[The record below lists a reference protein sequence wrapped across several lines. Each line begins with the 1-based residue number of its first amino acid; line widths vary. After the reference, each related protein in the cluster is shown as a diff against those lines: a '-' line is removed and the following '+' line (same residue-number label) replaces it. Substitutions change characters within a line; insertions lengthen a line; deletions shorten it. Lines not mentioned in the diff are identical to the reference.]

1 MFTLRV
7 YELGVLTRAFRN
19 ISRRKIRVL
28 LVVIALGFSMAIMAS
43 LPSGIVSN
51 QIASQNIARN
61 FENTITQNE
70 AALNKTLTELTC
82 SLSSGL
88 EGYGFARGG
97 FNASG
102 GPGGYGG
109 YGGYGFGESSSNM
122 NESLY
127 TNMSSIS
134 GVDAVAPILQVSEGT
149 TETIISPFG
158 GTFTRLVAKY
168 VIEGIPLESSLI
180 NNYSILPTSITAGT
194 NLQGGE
200 SGVVLLSEN
209 NTGYFNAG
217 VGDTVTILGSTFK
230 VVGVYESSSLVGTS
244 ALTLYMN
251 LSDAQKI
258 TDNVGNVTRL
268 EVFAN
273 STSYVSKLAT
283 VISEA
288 YPELTVTTA
297 QEELSRL
304 QSMQSQYSNSIQS
317 AASTLSQTQNTAI
330 EEIAVAVAAT
340 SLIVLVVMLYT
351 VRERTKEIGI
361 LKAIGFSKWNI
372 MSQFMIEGVLMSLM
386 AGVVGIVI
394 GFIGAPYLISILL
407 PHVNLSSAMGF
418 SRSGAFAGTSTPVT
432 ISPEMMLVTLGAAAL
447 LGALGS
453 LYPAWRASRT
463 SPMEAL
469 KYE

>member
-1 MFTLRV
+1 V
-7 YELGVLTRAFRN
+7 YNLGVLTRALRN
-19 ISRRKIRVL
+19 ISRRKIRVV
-28 LVVIALGFSMAIMAS
+28 LVVIALGFSLAIMTS
-43 LPSGIVSN
+43 LPAGIVSN
-51 QIASQNIARN
+51 QIASQNTVRN
-61 FENTITQNE
+61 LENTINQTE
-70 AALNKTLTELTC
+70 AALNQTLTEITC
-82 SLSSGL
+82 TLSSGSS
-88 EGYGFARGG
+88 GYEFPR
-97 FNASG
+97 G

-109 YGGYGFGESSSNM
+109 YGFGASSIL

-127 TNMSSIS
+127 TNMTSIP
-134 GVDAVAPILQVSEGT
+134 GVDAVAPILQVPEGT
-149 TETIISPFG
+149 TETITRFG
-158 GTFTRLVAKY
+158 RTITRLVPNY
-168 VIEGIPLESSLI
+168 VIQGIPLESSLI
-180 NNYSILPTSITAGT
+180 NNYSILPTSIIAGK
-194 NLQGGE
+194 NLKGGE

-209 NTGYFNAG
+209 NTAYFNAG
-217 VGDTVTILGSTFK
+217 VNDTVKILGSTFK
-230 VVGVYESSSLVGTS
+230 VVGVYASSSLFGTS

-258 TDNVGNVTRL
+258 TDNVGNITSL

-273 STSYVSKLAT
+273 STSYAPQLAT
-283 VISEA
+283 AIMNA
-288 YPELTVTTA
+288 YPELVATTA
-297 QEELSRL
+297 QEELSTIERDAA
-304 QSMQSQYSNSIQS
+304 QYGINSQN
-317 AASTLSQTQNTAI
+317 AESTLSRTQNTAI

-361 LKAIGFSKWNI
+361 LKAIGFSNWNV
-372 MSQFMIEGVLMSLM
+372 MSQFMVEGVLISLM

-394 GFIGAPYLISILL
+394 GFIGAPYLISFLL
-407 PHVNLSSAMGF
+407 PHVPPNVVGF
-418 SRSGAFAGTSTPVT
+418 SRSGAFAGTSTLQSVT